1 MIKIA
6 HIINPVKVDRSSDLY
21 IAQPIAFETIKIAK
35 EFAKDN
41 VKIDLFSAQFPEDID
56 FVPNFFLKTKN
67 LGRSV
72 LDLGTFKEKRKLP
85 ILKDILD
92 RLYISSDA
100 DYFIYTNSDIAL
112 TPNFYT
118 SIAKIIEQGYDA
130 FVINRRTIPD
140 HYSKIEDIPLMYSE
154 IGESHKGWDCF
165 IYKKTLYK
173 AFELGNVCVG
183 IGGVGR
189 VLLWNLVSKARKFEE
204 FKNCHLTFHIGNDRI
219 WLNEYYKDY
228 KSHNRKEA
236 QSVLKKIDFK
246 FDTIQRL
253 DKRNYL
259 GNFKMDREIN
269 VEKKSVLPEEKERY
283 KFVFIAGLHKSG
295 TTILVDSLKKHPD
308 ISGFS
313 NTGVPKDEGQFLQS
327 VFPPAQQFGGPGK
340 FGFRKE
346 MHLTENSQL
355 LTAENKEKIFQEWSQ
370 YWDITKPLLLEK
382 SPPNILKTRF
392 LQELFPNS
400 YFIVITRH
408 PIATS
413 YATMKWSKTDIHSLL
428 KHWITCHNI
437 FEQDKKHLRNLYIV
451 KYEDFI
457 KNPDLILKEIYNFL
471 GISNYKC
478 STIIQKSINNKYFED
493 WLKETRQRN
502 WFRGKIIHFKYRKI
516 EKEINKFGYSLNKL
530 EAF

>member
-6 HIINPVKVDRSSDLY
+6 HIINPVKVDKTSDLY
-21 IAQPIAFETIKIAK
+21 IAQPIAFETIKKAK
-35 EFAKDN
+35 EFTNDSVN
-41 VKIDLFSAQFPEDID
+41 VDLFSTQFPEDVD
-56 FVPNFFLKTKN
+56 FVPHFFRKTEN
-67 LGRSV
+67 LERSV

-92 RLYISSDA
+92 RLYISSNA
-100 DYFIYTNSDIAL
+100 DYFIHTNCDIAL
-112 TPNFYT
+112 IPNFYI
-118 SIAKIIEQGYDA
+118 SIAKIIEKGYDA

-140 HYSKIEDIPLMYSE
+140 NYSKIEDIPLMYSE

-165 IYKKTLYK
+165 IYKRSLYK
-173 AFELGNVCVG
+173 EFELGNVCVG

-189 VLLWNLVSKARKFEE
+189 IFVWNLVSKAKKFKE

-219 WLNEYYKDY
+219 WLKENYLDY
-228 KSHNRKEA
+228 KKHNRQEA
-236 QSVLKKIDFK
+236 HSILKKIAFK
-246 FDTIQRL
+246 FNTIQKL
-253 DKRNYL
+253 EKLNYL
-259 GNFKMDREIN
+259 GNFKIDWEIN
-269 VEKKSVLPEEKERY
+269 VQEKSVLPEETERY

-327 VFPPAQQFGGPGK
+327 VFPPAMKFGGPGK
-340 FGFRKE
+340 FGFREE
-346 MHLTENSQL
+346 MHLTENSHL

-370 YWDITKPLLLEK
+370 HWDITKPLLLEK

-413 YATMKWSKTDIHSLL
+413 YATMKWSKTGIHSLL

-437 FEQDKKHLRNLYIV
+437 FEQDKKHLRDVYVL
-451 KYEDFI
+451 KFEDFI
-457 KNPDLILKEIYNFL
+457 KDPDLILKKIYNFL
-471 GISNYKC
+471 GISYYKC
-478 STIIQKSINNKYFED
+478 STKIQKSINNKYYEE
-493 WLKETRQRN
+493 WLKETKQKN
-502 WFRGKIIHFKYRKI
+502 WFRGKITHFKYRKL
-516 EKEINKFGYSLNKL
+516 EKEINNFGYSLNKL
-530 EAF
+530 EVI